1 MVELRFISQGLYSQ
15 DDRRLLME
23 LFRITPVA
31 ALSRQ
36 VMNRELAVDHYRNTL
51 LNNDKYTEQY
61 DVEFLSKTI
70 TLAAHTRVLINRQP
84 YHMQGSETIGCQL
97 LCGSKQTSSRD
108 NDESLVEGFVSLSMA

>member
-70 TLAAHTRVLINRQP
+70 TLAAHTT
-84 YHMQGSETIGCQL
+84 SFD
-97 LCGSKQTSSRD
+97 KQTTLSHAGQRD
-108 NDESLVEGFVSLSMA
+108 DRLSTALRFKADFIAR